1 MAHCIADEEDVIS
14 GGKFE
19 NTLVV
24 RGALMDR
31 RQTGVKLVLDGLG
44 LGFKI
49 GAFFERLILQKAIY
63 LAQAGGINLGYHY
76 QWYLHGPYSPALT
89 RDAFSMQLEITA
101 GMDDSGRWVLDD
113 ASRNRVGQLRRL
125 IPDQPDPMARA
136 RKLELLA
143 SVYFLIDRKQV
154 SGRDVK
160 QITDL
165 LVRFNK
171 NFTHTEVQDALGEL
185 VEHGLLGR

>member
-1 MAHCIADEEDVIS
+1 VW
-14 GGKFE
+14 
-19 NTLVV
+19 
-24 RGALMDR
+24 GALMDR

-49 GAFFERLILQKAIY
+49 DTFFDRLVLQKAVY

-113 ASRNRVGQLRRL
+113 ASRNRVGQLKQL
-125 IPDQPDPMARA
+125 IPDHADPMTRA
-136 RKLELLA
+136 RKPELLA
-143 SVYFLIDRKQV
+143 SVHFLIDRKQV
-154 SGRDVK
+154 VGRNVK
-160 QITDL
+160 QITEL
-165 LVRFNK
+165 LARFNK
-171 NFTHTEVQDALGEL
+171 DFTESEVENALGEL
-185 VEHGLLGR
+185 VKHGTLEPELTHTR